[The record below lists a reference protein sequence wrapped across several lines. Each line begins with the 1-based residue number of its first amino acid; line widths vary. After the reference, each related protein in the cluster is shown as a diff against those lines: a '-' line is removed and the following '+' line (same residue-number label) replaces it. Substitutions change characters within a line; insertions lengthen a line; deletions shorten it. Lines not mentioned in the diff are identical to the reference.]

1 MCLIKIDN
9 MEFLIKDKLRSER
22 NRLQISREKL
32 AQLSNVTSMT
42 LYRAETTGSIN
53 LLSYIKIFKALKD
66 YESNSGYSNSPSN
79 L

>member
-1 MCLIKIDN
+1 

-66 YESNSGYSNSPSN
+66 YEANSGYSNSPSN
-79 L
+79 I

>member
-1 MCLIKIDN
+1 

-66 YESNSGYSNSPSN
+66 YESNSGYSNSSN
-79 L
+79 NL